1 MARMLAV
8 RTTASP
14 DVVAAVAREHVRAID
29 PDVRVA
35 RVAPFT
41 QFLDLPLARPRFNT
55 WLVGTF
61 AIAALFLATVG
72 LYAVIGAH
80 VRQRDRELG
89 IRLALGA
96 TTADVRNLVLG
107 EAVRVAGTGAAVG
120 LVGAL
125 ATTRLMRGLLYEVDP
140 LDLPTLAAATLLLIA
155 ASLLAAYGPSRRAS
169 RLGLASMV
177 RNQ

>member
-1 MARMLAV
+1 
-8 RTTASP
+8 
-14 DVVAAVAREHVRAID
+14 
-29 PDVRVA
+29 
-35 RVAPFT
+35 
-41 QFLDLPLARPRFNT
+41 
-55 WLVGTF
+55 
-61 AIAALFLATVG
+61 VG
-72 LYAVIGAH
+72 LYAVIDAH

-96 TTADVRNLVLG
+96 TRADVRNLVLV
-107 EAVRVAGTGAAVG
+107 EAVRVAGTGAAIG

-125 ATTRLMRGLLYEVDP
+125 TTTRLMRGLLYEVDP
-140 LDLPTLAAATLLLIA
+140 LDLPTLAAAALLLIA